1 MYMSR
6 ISLSAVTHRLFLATT
21 NAPPYYGLAM
31 SQARS
36 SSPSR
41 ESCDSEGV
49 NTIVVA
55 FYKWGNWSVARPP
68 PAVYTLA
75 AAWAKSQNQ

>member
-6 ISLSAVTHRLFLATT
+6 ISLSAVTHGLFLVTT
-21 NAPPYYGLAM
+21 HTPPYYGLTM
-31 SQARS
+31 SQVPS

-41 ESCDSEGV
+41 ESRDSEGV
-49 NTIVVA
+49 NTVVVP
-55 FYKWGNWSVARPP
+55 FYKWGNRSVPMPP

-75 AAWAKSQNQ
+75 AAWAEGQTQ